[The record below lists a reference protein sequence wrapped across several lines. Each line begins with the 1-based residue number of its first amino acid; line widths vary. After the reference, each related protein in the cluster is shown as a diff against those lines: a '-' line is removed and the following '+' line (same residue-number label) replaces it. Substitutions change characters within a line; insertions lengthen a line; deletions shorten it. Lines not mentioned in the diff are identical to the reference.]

1 MYYAA
6 NLISYFL
13 TIIAIALVHI
23 NTVPSWLIM
32 ILLLAAGCF
41 QMITSA
47 CVVSMRD
54 ELENRIKK
62 LENRKADK

>member
-6 NLISYFL
+6 NLISCFL
-13 TIIAIALVHI
+13 TIIAIALVH
-23 NTVPSWLIM
+23 NKTAPSWLVM

-41 QMITSA
+41 RLITSA

-54 ELENRIKK
+54 ELEARIKK